1 MSDNT
6 NDFFIVAKEPGAE
19 HPALPTWANN
29 VANPAKLASAEE
41 LDVEKR
47 LLTEI
52 PGAFQLLNVFSEDE
66 CIRLIDLA
74 EELAFLPDAAV
85 SLPRTVRHNDSMT
98 WVVDDETVDI
108 IWRRI
113 SGILDTSLPYMQG
126 KRPLGVNAR
135 FRFYRYSVG
144 DYFKPHLDG
153 DWPGSRVINGSLERD
168 AYPDRYSR
176 MTFLILLNE
185 DFEGGATQLFVNKD
199 NPTAQ
204 LRNLSD
210 ATVHNVRTPTGG
222 VLCFPHGRHPLS
234 YLHSA
239 EQIMSG
245 VKYIIRTDLLFEN

>member
-6 NDFFIVAKEPGAE
+6 NNFFIVATEPGAE

-29 VANPAKLASAEE
+29 IPNPAKLASAEE
-41 LDVEKR
+41 FDVEKR

-52 PGAFQLLNVFSEDE
+52 PGAFQLLNVLTEQE
-66 CIRLIDLA
+66 CQRLIALA
-74 EELAFLPDAAV
+74 EELTFLPDAAV

-98 WVVDDETVDI
+98 WVVDDQTVDT

-113 SGILDTSLPYMQG
+113 SGVLDASLPYMQG

-135 FRFYRYSVG
+135 FRFYRYSLG

-153 DWPGSRVINGSLERD
+153 DWPGSRIINGSLEKD

-199 NPTAQ
+199 NPTARI
-204 LRNLSD
+204 RNLSD
-210 ATVHNVRTPTGG
+210 AEVHNVRTPTGS

-239 EQIMSG
+239 EQITSG